1 MQPIPEG
8 FPPAAA
14 VRLQGRQKQNE
25 RGSESESAG
34 GIAGGAADDSTGG
47 PGLTLEFAETEAH
60 SRLAVL
66 ARLAP
71 YRLIRHVISS
81 GEPIDHE
88 CYFDRMCCAALFID
102 ISGFS
107 KMTEK
112 LVNKNGLEG
121 AEQLARHLNK
131 NLGRIVDRLTDCGA
145 DVIKFA
151 GDAALCIFPVA
162 EGGPDLA
169 AQTLR
174 ATQLSLE
181 CISTLERE
189 NYIVEGIRL
198 TAHSG
203 LGCGEATGFFA
214 GGAKPAHLADAR
226 TEYTP
231 IGTPMTQIASSEPA
245 AGDGETVVSPECWA
259 LIGHMCT
266 GSVVVNAQSQ
276 EKNYLVTSIKPEF
289 MLNLDD
295 GASGGIIGEL
305 QALSAT
311 EASAVADQITVVVPE
326 AVRAHLT
333 HLVPGAIPNV
343 AEFRSVTVLF
353 SRLTGLDYSRGQSEL
368 QKVQRIVRLVQET
381 IYKYGGQLM
390 RFSVDDKGAVVLG
403 VFGLPPSNQDD
414 PERGVLAAMEYC
426 HEVAKQFDGVRA
438 TVGITTGYC
447 FSGLVGGVSRCEYT
461 THGPLVNLAAR
472 LMVAS
477 EKDALVDT
485 ATKDRCRTSSSVEF
499 TPMPPIQVKGR
510 EEPVPIF
517 VPRKVAKVRARVIA
531 RSATPLAD
539 SSPTASP
546 RSPRQ
551 RARQTSREVVPRPVP
566 SQKMIGRQ
574 QECELI
580 RRVFAQVEFDPEA
593 EVSATQPPLC
603 VLIEGEAG
611 IGKSELC
618 REAMHYAQ
626 GMQMDRFWT
635 AGHVD
640 TANTALRPF
649 RCVIRGLYAEEQKRM
664 QRHANSHRGSP
675 GSSSSADG
683 ERESEKFQ
691 KDRVLGQLTAIF
703 SSSDCPEEL
712 RKHAWMFYSFVTTL
726 PCESTDLNLHAPT
739 MVKLIVYWLAERCT
753 HHGPTLLVLDD
764 AQWLD
769 PTSWALCEALAA
781 SEKCRGRLFLVFAS
795 RPIVRRSE
803 LAKRTSFLRR
813 SLSNHLELQPMT
825 KPDLIEIVKKRLE
838 SDSAASS
845 SRGGLASPAK
855 QMSGTTV
862 AVSGGHVHTLDSNAA
877 IKYYMQ
883 HFDESCVHVGGL
895 GAGQEED
902 DQLEKF
908 LSQFGTVHGA
918 TVRVREGTN
927 RSWGIVSFASPEQAV
942 AVITSDSPTLARIT
956 RRGVSRTHALMSTGS
971 LLHIYKSHRQKV
983 QLRLQRDLL
992 QTEAKK
998 LTALRQSPALL
1009 NEDIRHLLRV
1019 VGVEMSTA
1027 ALNSVMRQIGDGDG
1041 IAVELG
1047 AFHKWWAVNG
1057 IDLTQAADATYR
1069 VPDELVDAIKNHPS
1083 GNPLRILLLA
1093 RELIAS
1099 DQALVEDS
1107 ELHASPGGLRRPR
1120 THIASDGSVLH
1131 TDEDTAGAIGRLLQR
1146 LSPDEKHVLQ
1156 LVAVCGADCSLRMI
1170 QNMQHEMDALQSMRS
1185 KHAIDDRNIVPT
1197 FYQLMEKRFLN
1208 YPGSLSVI
1216 SDTDGHV
1223 EHLLFAEKIVEEVV
1237 LASLQGAERHVFSLA
1252 AVQRYLFAPDLHR
1265 EQLAR
1270 CYARTSNDSG
1280 GAASHLCSAALV
1292 AIEMQADS
1300 EAANLCCE
1308 IVELPALC
1316 DDANES
1322 VRIRW
1327 MTRFASAKLRS
1338 SRDGTEM
1345 ATALLPVLEALR
1357 LCEMQLPVDAAEAAA
1372 SASLLLRGGQVAIP
1386 APKPSRKPVGPSA
1399 TKLRFRRAV
1408 RKSQNHAGTVKEIAV
1423 SAVAK
1428 KEDEAAAA
1436 FQENTVLPRWM
1447 ILTELHLLLS
1457 SAAQAAGMWALHNYA
1472 TVASLRL
1479 LEARGQ
1485 TNSAGA
1491 EAARIGAARLAL
1503 TNVGFGS
1510 PTGSTGA
1517 YSVPTAIADLYQSAA
1532 EAALAARVH
1541 SAVAASARRLSVPD
1555 WEKEQRK
1562 LAQGALKALSA
1573 RTEAAVSSKRC
1584 PNSQ

>member
-1 MQPIPEG
+1 
-8 FPPAAA
+8 
-14 VRLQGRQKQNE
+14 
-25 RGSESESAG
+25 
-34 GIAGGAADDSTGG
+34 
-47 PGLTLEFAETEAH
+47 
-60 SRLAVL
+60 
-66 ARLAP
+66 
-71 YRLIRHVISS
+71 
-81 GEPIDHE
+81 
-88 CYFDRMCCAALFID
+88 
-102 ISGFS
+102 
-107 KMTEK
+107 
-112 LVNKNGLEG
+112 
-121 AEQLARHLNK
+121 
-131 NLGRIVDRLTDCGA
+131 
-145 DVIKFA
+145 
-151 GDAALCIFPVA
+151 
-162 EGGPDLA
+162 
-169 AQTLR
+169 
-174 ATQLSLE
+174 
-181 CISTLERE
+181 
-189 NYIVEGIRL
+189 
-198 TAHSG
+198 
-203 LGCGEATGFFA
+203 
-214 GGAKPAHLADAR
+214 
-226 TEYTP
+226 
-231 IGTPMTQIASSEPA
+231 
-245 AGDGETVVSPECWA
+245 
-259 LIGHMCT
+259 
-266 GSVVVNAQSQ
+266 
-276 EKNYLVTSIKPEF
+276 
-289 MLNLDD
+289 
-295 GASGGIIGEL
+295 
-305 QALSAT
+305 
-311 EASAVADQITVVVPE
+311 
-326 AVRAHLT
+326 
-333 HLVPGAIPNV
+333 
-343 AEFRSVTVLF
+343 
-353 SRLTGLDYSRGQSEL
+353 
-368 QKVQRIVRLVQET
+368 
-381 IYKYGGQLM
+381 
-390 RFSVDDKGAVVLG
+390 
-403 VFGLPPSNQDD
+403 
-414 PERGVLAAMEYC
+414 
-426 HEVAKQFDGVRA
+426 
-438 TVGITTGYC
+438 
-447 FSGLVGGVSRCEYT
+447 
-461 THGPLVNLAAR
+461 
-472 LMVAS
+472 MVAS

-485 ATKDRCRTSSSVEF
+485 ATKDRCRSSSSVEF

-531 RSATPLAD
+531 RSATSLAD
-539 SSPTASP
+539 SSPSASP
-546 RSPRQ
+546 RSPRAPVKTPRQ
-551 RARQTSREVVPRPVP
+551 RARQTSREVVARPVP
-566 SQKMIGRQ
+566 LQKMIGRQ

-640 TANTALRPF
+640 TVSTALRPF
-649 RCVIRGLYAEEQKRM
+649 RCVIRGLYAEEQKRL
-664 QRHANSHRGSP
+664 QRHADSHRGSP
-675 GSSSSADG
+675 G

-691 KDRVLGQLTAIF
+691 KDRVLGQLTAVF
-703 SSSDCPEEL
+703 ASADCPEEL

-726 PCESTDLNLHAPT
+726 PCDSSDLDLHAPT

-781 SEKCRGRLFLVFAS
+781 SEKCRGKLLLVFAS
-795 RPIVRRSE
+795 RPIVKCSE

-838 SDSAASS
+838 SDSASS
-845 SRGGLASPAK
+845 SRGGFAPSSPAK
-855 QMSGTTV
+855 MMPGASV
-862 AVSGGHVHTLDSNAA
+862 AASAAGQVHTLDSNAV
-877 IKYYMQ
+877 IKHYMQ

-895 GAGQEED
+895 GDGQEED
-902 DQLEKF
+902 DELEEF
-908 LSQFGTVHGA
+908 FSQFGTVCGA
-918 TVRVREGTN
+918 TARVREGTN
-927 RSWGIVSFASPEQAV
+927 RSWGIVSFGSPEQAV

-956 RRGVSRTHALMSTGS
+956 RRGVSRTQALMSTGS

-998 LTALRQSPALL
+998 LTALRQSPSLL
-1009 NEDIRHLLRV
+1009 KQDIQHLLQV

-1027 ALNSVMRQIGDGDG
+1027 ALNSLMRQIGDGDG
-1041 IAVELG
+1041 IAVELV
-1047 AFHKWWAVNG
+1047 AFHKWWAANG
-1057 IDLTQAADATYR
+1057 FDLTQAADATYHI
-1069 VPDELVDAIKNHPS
+1069 PDELVDAIKNHPS
-1083 GNPLRILLLA
+1083 SNPLRMLLLA
-1093 RELIAS
+1093 RELIAG
-1099 DQALVEDS
+1099 DQALE
-1107 ELHASPGGLRRPR
+1107 EEEPEAHASPRSPRRPR
-1120 THIASDGSVLH
+1120 THIASDGSVLD
-1131 TDEDTAGAIGRLLQR
+1131 TDEDTAGAIERLLQR
-1146 LSPDEKHVLQ
+1146 LSPDEQHVLR

-1170 QNMQHEMDALQSMRS
+1170 QTMQHHLDALQSIRS

-1197 FYQLMEKRFLN
+1197 FNQLMDKRFLN

-1223 EHLLFAEKIVEEVV
+1223 EQLLFAEKIVEEVV

-1270 CYARTSNDSG
+1270 GYARTSNDSG
-1280 GAASHLCSAALV
+1280 DSASHLCSAGLL
-1292 AIEMQADS
+1292 AIEMQADG

-1308 IVELPALC
+1308 IVELPALWN
-1316 DDANES
+1316 DTNES

-1327 MTRFASAKLRS
+1327 MTRFASAKVRS

-1357 LCEMQLPVDAAEAAA
+1357 LCEMQLPLDAAEAAA
-1372 SASLLLRGGQVAIP
+1372 STSLLLRGGQVTIP

-1408 RKSQNHAGTVKEIAV
+1408 RKSQNHGRMVSEIAA

-1428 KEDEAAAA
+1428 KEAEAAAA

-1447 ILTELHLLLS
+1447 ILTELHLLLAS
-1457 SAAQAAGMWALHNYA
+1457 SAQAAGMWALHNYA

-1485 TNSAGA
+1485 TGSGGG
-1491 EAARIGAARLAL
+1491 EAARIGLAL

-1510 PTGSTGA
+1510 PVGSTGG
-1517 YSVPTAIADLYQSAA
+1517 YSAPTATGDLHRSEE

-1541 SAVAASARRLSVPD
+1541 SAVAASARRLGVPD
-1555 WEKEQRK
+1555 WEQEQRK

-1573 RTEAAVSSKRC
+1573 RTEAAVSSTRQ